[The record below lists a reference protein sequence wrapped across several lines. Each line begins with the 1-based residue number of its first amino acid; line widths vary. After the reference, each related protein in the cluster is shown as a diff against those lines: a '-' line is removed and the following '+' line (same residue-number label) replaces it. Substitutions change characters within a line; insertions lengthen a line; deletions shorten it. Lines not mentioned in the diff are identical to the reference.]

1 MPVRIHNFLG
11 SLGWNARKYLPG
23 LASESY
29 LKLQF
34 VSRRKLQ
41 KNYIEYFMSRK
52 EVPHPL
58 VVNLETINRCN
69 STCEFC
75 TANKNAEK
83 RPYMRM
89 EEELFYNIIDQ
100 LADWGYKGRRM

>member
-1 MPVRIHNFLG
+1 MPVRVHNFLG

-58 VVNLETINRCN
+58 VEASRGTFGVYIE
-69 STCEFC
+69 S
-75 TANKNAEK
+75 KGEK
-83 RPYMRM
+83 TPWTR
-89 EEELFYNIIDQ
+89 
-100 LADWGYKGRRM
+100 K